1 MVERTIWKDISKI
14 EDHFITYLLYK
25 EGKPIESIALI
36 RRMSKQEV
44 EKDIIKSKIFL
55 SKDSK
60 KEIREDRLVKLIS
73 LPKKDRI
80 LYLKNITEEEKNKLS
95 DEIYNRYIKFKNQED
110 RMILIWLIGE
120 LNEERFLPFLR
131 MELRS
136 KNVNYRR
143 LACSALGKMGN
154 KEAKPWLE
162 ATLKDENPQVRQ
174 YAVKALS
181 EIGDYHTL
189 ELLRE
194 IVLTDEKG
202 YVKRAAKQSI
212 EEIKNKL
219 KNRINNKNIT

>member
-1 MVERTIWKDISKI
+1 MIERTLWKDISKL
-14 EDHFITYLLYK
+14 EDYFITYLLYK

-60 KEIREDRLVKLIS
+60 KGNKEDKLIKIIS
-73 LPKKDRI
+73 LTKKDRI
-80 LYLKNITEEEKNKLS
+80 LYLKDMTEEEKNRLS

-110 RMILIWLIGE
+110 RMILIWFIGE

-143 LACSALGKMGN
+143 LACSALGKMKN

-181 EIGDYHTL
+181 GIGDSHTL

-194 IVLTDEKG
+194 VVLTDEKE

-212 EEIKNKL
+212 EEIKK
-219 KNRINNKNIT
+219 

>member
-1 MVERTIWKDISKI
+1 MERTLWKDISKI
-14 EDHFITYLLYK
+14 EDYFITYLLYK

-55 SKDSK
+55 SKDLK
-60 KEIREDRLVKLIS
+60 KEIREDKLVKIIS
-73 LPKKDRI
+73 LPKKDRV
-80 LYLKNITEEEKNKLS
+80 LYLKDITEEEKNKLS

-120 LNEERFLPFLR
+120 LNEERFLPFIR

-154 KEAKPWLE
+154 KGAKPWLE

-181 EIGDYHTL
+181 GIGDSHTL

-194 IVLTDEKG
+194 VVLTDEKE

-212 EEIKNKL
+212 KEIKNKL
-219 KNRINNKNIT
+219 KN

>member
-1 MVERTIWKDISKI
+1 MMERTLWKDISKI
-14 EDHFITYLLYK
+14 EDYFITYLLYK

-60 KEIREDRLVKLIS
+60 KEIREDRLVKIIS

-80 LYLKNITEEEKNKLS
+80 LYLKDIKEEEKNKLS

-110 RMILIWLIGE
+110 RIILIWLIGE

-154 KEAKPWLE
+154 KGAKPWLE

-181 EIGDYHTL
+181 EIGDSHTL

-194 IVLTDEKG
+194 VVLTDEKE

-212 EEIKNKL
+212 KEIKNKL
-219 KNRINNKNIT
+219 KN

>member
-1 MVERTIWKDISKI
+1 MERTLWKDISKI
-14 EDHFITYLLYK
+14 EDYFITYLLYK

-55 SKDSK
+55 SKDLK
-60 KEIREDRLVKLIS
+60 KEIREDKLVKIIS

-80 LYLKNITEEEKNKLS
+80 LYLKDITEEEKNKLS

-154 KEAKPWLE
+154 KGAKPWLE

-181 EIGDYHTL
+181 GIGDSHTL

-194 IVLTDEKG
+194 VVLTDEKE

-212 EEIKNKL
+212 KEIKNKL
-219 KNRINNKNIT
+219 KN

>member
-1 MVERTIWKDISKI
+1 MMERTLWKDISKI
-14 EDHFITYLLYK
+14 EDYFITYLLYK

-55 SKDSK
+55 SKDLK
-60 KEIREDRLVKLIS
+60 KEIREDKLVKIIS

-80 LYLKNITEEEKNKLS
+80 LYLKDITEEEKNKLS

-154 KEAKPWLE
+154 KGAKPWLE

-181 EIGDYHTL
+181 GIGDSHTL

-194 IVLTDEKG
+194 VVLTDEKE

-212 EEIKNKL
+212 KEIKNKL
-219 KNRINNKNIT
+219 KN

>member
-1 MVERTIWKDISKI
+1 MERTLWKDISKI
-14 EDHFITYLLYK
+14 EDYFITYLLYK

-60 KEIREDRLVKLIS
+60 KEIREDRLVKIIS

-80 LYLKNITEEEKNKLS
+80 LYLKDIKEEEKNKLS

-110 RMILIWLIGE
+110 RIILIWLIGE

-154 KEAKPWLE
+154 KGAKPWLE

-181 EIGDYHTL
+181 EIGDSHTL

-194 IVLTDEKG
+194 VVLTDEKE

-212 EEIKNKL
+212 KEIKNKL
-219 KNRINNKNIT
+219 KN

>member
-1 MVERTIWKDISKI
+1 
-14 EDHFITYLLYK
+14 
-25 EGKPIESIALI
+25 
-36 RRMSKQEV
+36 
-44 EKDIIKSKIFL
+44 IK
-55 SKDSK
+55 
-60 KEIREDRLVKLIS
+60 
-73 LPKKDRI
+73 
-80 LYLKNITEEEKNKLS
+80 EEEKNKLS

-110 RMILIWLIGE
+110 RIILIWLIGE

-154 KEAKPWLE
+154 KGAKPWLE

-181 EIGDYHTL
+181 EIGDSHTL

-194 IVLTDEKG
+194 VVLTDEKE

-212 EEIKNKL
+212 KEIKNKL
-219 KNRINNKNIT
+219 KN

>member
-1 MVERTIWKDISKI
+1 MIERTLWKDISKL
-14 EDHFITYLLYK
+14 EDYFITYLLYK

-60 KEIREDRLVKLIS
+60 KGNKEDKLIKIIS
-73 LPKKDRI
+73 LTKKDRI
-80 LYLKNITEEEKNKLS
+80 LYLEDMTEEEKNRLS

-110 RMILIWLIGE
+110 RMILIWFIGE

-143 LACSALGKMGN
+143 LACSALGKMKN

-181 EIGDYHTL
+181 GIGDSHTL

-194 IVLTDEKG
+194 VVLTDEKE

-212 EEIKNKL
+212 EEIKK
-219 KNRINNKNIT
+219 

>member
-1 MVERTIWKDISKI
+1 MIERTLWKDISKL
-14 EDHFITYLLYK
+14 EDYFITYLLYK

-60 KEIREDRLVKLIS
+60 KGNKEDKLIKIIS
-73 LPKKDRI
+73 LTKKDRI
-80 LYLKNITEEEKNKLS
+80 LYLKDMTEEEKNRLS

-110 RMILIWLIGE
+110 RMILIWFIGE

-143 LACSALGKMGN
+143 LACSALGKMKN

-181 EIGDYHTL
+181 GIGDPHTL

-194 IVLTDEKG
+194 VVLTDEKE

-219 KNRINNKNIT
+219 KK

>member
-1 MVERTIWKDISKI
+1 MERTLWKDISKI
-14 EDHFITYLLYK
+14 EDYFITYLLYK

-55 SKDSK
+55 SKDLK
-60 KEIREDRLVKLIS
+60 KEIREDKLVKIIS
-73 LPKKDRI
+73 LPKKDRV
-80 LYLKNITEEEKNKLS
+80 LYLKDITEEEKNKLS

-154 KEAKPWLE
+154 KGAKPWLE

-181 EIGDYHTL
+181 GIGDSHTL

-194 IVLTDEKG
+194 VVLTDEKE

-212 EEIKNKL
+212 KEIKNKL
-219 KNRINNKNIT
+219 KN

>member
-1 MVERTIWKDISKI
+1 MERTLWKDISKI
-14 EDHFITYLLYK
+14 EDYFITYLLYK

-55 SKDSK
+55 SKDLK
-60 KEIREDRLVKLIS
+60 KEIREDKLVKIIS

-80 LYLKNITEEEKNKLS
+80 LYLKDITEEEKNKLS

-154 KEAKPWLE
+154 KGAKPWLE

-181 EIGDYHTL
+181 EIGDSHTL

-194 IVLTDEKG
+194 VVLTDEKE

-212 EEIKNKL
+212 KEIKNKL
-219 KNRINNKNIT
+219 KN

>member
-1 MVERTIWKDISKI
+1 MERTLWKDISKI
-14 EDHFITYLLYK
+14 EDYFITYLLYK

-55 SKDSK
+55 SKDLK
-60 KEIREDRLVKLIS
+60 KEIREDKLVKIIS

-80 LYLKNITEEEKNKLS
+80 LYLKDITEEEKNKLS
-95 DEIYNRYIKFKNQED
+95 DEIYNRYIKFKNPED

-154 KEAKPWLE
+154 KGAKPWLE

-181 EIGDYHTL
+181 GIGDSHTL

-194 IVLTDEKG
+194 VVLTDEKE

-212 EEIKNKL
+212 KEIKNKL
-219 KNRINNKNIT
+219 KN